1 MPIAPARSRM
11 GWDMRM
17 PPSPRPASSRSRSAA
32 APAIRAPGRA
42 WTSPTGCASVPARLA
57 IRDWCA
63 GARPGSLHGMELLV
77 VGSGAAYPDRPGTA
91 SSCYVVLHEGAA
103 ICLDLGQGAFAGLAG
118 RLEPADLAGV
128 VVSHLHP
135 DHFVDLVALRH
146 YLRYEFDPPRGMRV
160 IAPAG
165 LQGRLDGVMGEP
177 GFATRVTLAT
187 AADGPAIV
195 YSGDCG
201 RAADL
206 APLIRPGD
214 VLLCEVA
221 FGPGPIPVPDLHLD
235 GAAVGRLAAET
246 RVSQV
251 LLTHLQ
257 MHRDPV
263 ATLAA
268 ARAEYGGQVS
278 LVSDGDR
285 IPITG

>member
-1 MPIAPARSRM
+1 
-11 GWDMRM
+11 
-17 PPSPRPASSRSRSAA
+17 
-32 APAIRAPGRA
+32 
-42 WTSPTGCASVPARLA
+42 
-57 IRDWCA
+57 
-63 GARPGSLHGMELLV
+63 MELLV

-91 SSCYVVLHEGAA
+91 SSCYVVSHEGTAL
-103 ICLDLGQGAFAGLAG
+103 CLDIGQGAFAGLAG

-128 VVSHLHP
+128 VISHLHP

-146 YLRYEFDPPRGMRV
+146 YLRYEFDPPRRLRV

-165 LQGRLDGVMGEP
+165 LAGRLDGVTGEAGLRRRDRSRSRIGREGRVRVGP
-177 GFATRVTLAT
+177 FDIESRRVTHTADSFATRVTLADPSPT
-187 AADGPAIV
+187 ARALV

-214 VLLCEVA
+214 VLLSEVA
-221 FGPGPIPVPDLHLD
+221 FGPGPVPVPDLHLD

-246 RVSQV
+246 GVSRV

-257 MHRDPV
+257 MHRDPA
-263 ATLAA
+263 ATIAA
-268 ARAEYGGQVS
+268 VRAEYSGPVL

-285 IPITG
+285 GAIGG

>member
-1 MPIAPARSRM
+1 
-11 GWDMRM
+11 
-17 PPSPRPASSRSRSAA
+17 
-32 APAIRAPGRA
+32 
-42 WTSPTGCASVPARLA
+42 
-57 IRDWCA
+57 
-63 GARPGSLHGMELLV
+63 MELLV
-77 VGSGAAYPDRPGTA
+77 VGSGAAYPNTPGTA
-91 SSCYVVLHEGAA
+91 SSCYVVQHDGAA

-146 YLRYEFDPPRGMRV
+146 YLRYEFTPPRRMRV
-160 IAPAG
+160 IGPAG
-165 LQGRLDGVMGEP
+165 LRRRLNGVTGEP
-177 GFATRVTLAT
+177 DFAAGTFAIEDRGEGHVRVGPFDLESRRVTHTANSFATRVTLAT
-187 AADGPAIV
+187 ATGPAADGPAPDGPAIV

-206 APLIRPGD
+206 AALIRPGD

-221 FGPGPIPVPDLHLD
+221 FGPGPVPVPDLHLD
-235 GAAVGRLAAET
+235 GAAVGRLAAAT
-246 RVSQV
+246 GVSQV

-257 MHRDPV
+257 MNRDPA

-268 ARAEYGGQVS
+268 ARAEYSGPVS

-285 IPITG
+285 ISIRG